1 MITIVDY
8 GLGNIAAFANVYKTA
23 NIEVSIART
32 ADDLKGTSKLILP
45 GVGHF
50 DHAME
55 LLQQS
60 GMRDALDTLVLRDKV
75 PVIGICVGMQILARS
90 SAEGKLPGLGWIDAD
105 VKAFKSRAATRD
117 MALPHMGW
125 NDVRPVSPNKLFEE
139 LETDARFYFL
149 HSYYFDCDRQQDVLA
164 ICNYGADFGCAVHSA
179 NIYGVQFH
187 PEKSHRFGTRLLK
200 NFAEL

>member
-8 GLGNIAAFANVYKTA
+8 GLGNIAAFANVYNRA
-23 NIEVSIART
+23 NINVSIART
-32 ADDLKGTSKLILP
+32 ADDLRGASKLILP

-60 GMRDALDTLVLRDKV
+60 GMRDTLDNLVLREKV
-75 PVIGICVGMQILARS
+75 PVIGVCVGMQILARS
-90 SAEGKLPGLGWIDAD
+90 SEEGKLPGLGWLDAD

-125 NDVRPVSPNKLFEE
+125 NDVRPASPNKLFDE
-139 LETDARFYFL
+139 LESDARFYFL

-164 ICNYGADFGCAVHSA
+164 ICNYGADFGCAVHSS

>member
-8 GLGNIAAFANVYKTA
+8 GLGNIAAFANVYKKA
-23 NIEVSIART
+23 NIEVAIAKT
-32 ADDLKGTSKLILP
+32 ADHLKGASKLILP

-60 GMRDALDTLVLRDKV
+60 GMRDTLDNLVLRDKV
-75 PVIGICVGMQILARS
+75 PVIGVCVGMQILARS
-90 SAEGKLPGLGWIDAD
+90 SEEGKLPGLGWIDAD
-105 VKAFKSRAATRD
+105 VRAFKSWDATRN
-117 MALPHMGW
+117 MELPHMGW
-125 NDVRPVSPNKLFEE
+125 NDVRPLSTNALFNE

-149 HSYYFDCDRQQDVLA
+149 HSYYFSCDRQQDVLA
-164 ICNYGADFGCAVHSA
+164 ICNYGADFSCAVHSS

-187 PEKSHRFGTRLLK
+187 PEKSHSFGNRLLK